1 MAVSTHVTLESVTAE
16 DFAALLQQEFAVA
29 IEDGGES
36 FAGFVLTEAVE
47 RPSRGGREGRAPFSL
62 VFTGPGDIVVEQG
75 TLWMSHPNIG
85 TLPIFLVPIGE
96 TADSRRY
103 EAVFN

>member
-1 MAVSTHVTLESVTAE
+1 MAVSTHVTLESVTAQ

-36 FAGFVLTEAVE
+36 FADFVLTEAVE
-47 RPSRGGREGRAPFSL
+47 RPVRGGREGRVPFSL
-62 VFTGPGDIVVEQG
+62 VFTGPEDIVVEQG

-85 TLPIFLVPIGE
+85 CLPIFLVPIAQNQE
-96 TADSRRY
+96 SRLY
-103 EAVFN
+103 EAVFS